1 MKSNRVKRILAIVL
15 CMVLMLSTGI
25 STMADGG
32 TAAETTSTPE
42 NAADQEPAAASVKGE
57 TIGTEQEPADDSADQ
72 DKATETQEEI
82 STETNAPVNADLP
95 NSDESSVSGVTDL
108 VGGNTAQGETT
119 EQGTEA
125 SNESTEQE
133 TETVSEATELKQEFI
148 DENGNVAQRVTA
160 NLPEGAFQASTS
172 EITMEVNYL
181 DEATENH
188 IKELMTK
195 ALPENDILGDYILY
209 DIKFKVNG
217 EVTEPQKEITI
228 TFEGSGLH
236 IEDTKKANVF
246 YLDPADPEVQDD
258 KDEIIE
264 IKQKDEMI
272 ENLQNAGQSVENI
285 DEYDLSEISVNA
297 DGVAEKIQMEGRT
310 SAIYGCYVEM
320 ISKEYTYEKEVD
332 GVIVKVY
339 APEGAFPVL
348 SDEVTMTAEAV
359 SERRYEEI
367 KKELTN
373 KVEEDGHKLIDFLV
387 YDIDL
392 WVNEE
397 KIQPQIPVTV
407 TFENAQL
414 SLGDT
419 DNISG
424 FQVDESDNV
433 KSIDGEVDERAIAT
447 VEAEHFTETGIMAT
461 AAVNSNVTVTN
472 SSWGIVDNIIT
483 DGTLTVNLNKY
494 LQTQIDAAETVK
506 YIWYKSVNDK
516 EFEKVVRKKSGDNF
530 NVADN
535 GEWLNVAY
543 DQGALSSEAGRE
555 SVEYK
560 VAVVLNGMDT
570 PIATSDE
577 FSIEYWDEL
586 QNGSFEKPVLK
597 QPHNQIKNA
606 SNGVIWRT
614 TGLGGKG
621 KLGQDIE
628 LINISTKEWRNK
640 VALNYDWYGTPTAA
654 DGVQF
659 AELNC
664 EAEGALYQDVLTIRD
679 TELNYWLSHRARGM
693 KKTAEK
699 EKDTMYVVIMPSNI
713 AQTAAN
719 GGEIDTQKKL
729 LNYLNGLTGAT
740 VLPEEYSNEELGV
753 YIKRYT
759 SSDQKWESYSGTYTP
774 TSYLS
779 RFFFVAG
786 PTASGIVTVGNF
798 LDNVGFS
805 QKLPPANPEEFI
817 LQIKKKIQGLSKSDY
832 ETLKSE
838 LSFEITADDNKA
850 PFHKEII
857 HANDNGWKWS
867 ENADGSYTGVYELTG
882 KVVYGTTY
890 KYTITEKNE
899 TVDGYKLESTIT
911 VNGVQ
916 QDIIDGRKSG
926 TASVTEKS
934 SANFVF
940 VNNYTKNTPPEPDV
954 NEDVPHTKYI
964 DYLGDEGINPD
975 TNLSGDEFYRLY
987 LDVTGIPNV
996 EPDPADVIF
1005 VLDVS
1010 RSMSFSMKN
1019 DEDKVASSDESRIE
1033 KLKSAT
1039 KIAVNALM
1047 TGNDNVNVSIIPFHS
1062 WVNQRGS
1069 NVPLLEETSQNSIID
1084 YIDKTLQYETYSLSG
1099 SGAGGTNYQ
1108 AAFEETKRTLDSLKD
1123 NGHKKYVV
1131 FVSDGQPTIYTDDN
1145 GKYQSNQSM
1154 AKAKGKAAAKNL
1166 TNDVALNGFYTVSV
1180 GPTTG
1185 KSYLKDEI
1193 TPLPIATYKKWLDG
1207 TSEAELN
1214 NTFSAIAGSITKQ
1227 IGNVTITDELSDY
1240 VDFVYDN
1247 DKVDASSIEL
1257 KVTKR
1262 ALNGDRTEELNPKNY
1277 TYKIDANQKKVT
1289 VNFREDYFLER
1300 DVIYTISFNVKLTEK
1315 AYTTSPTDVGDKGT
1329 DYPENETSSEK
1340 QGLYSN
1346 KQATLTYSRVTD
1358 NIYEEETL
1366 DYIKPVVQPKVS
1378 HTVEKKWNGAVA
1390 QAIKVSLKAS
1400 VQISGESKDVTDE
1413 VLSETARGEV
1423 RLTAENEWTYKWS
1436 NLPQKYYPVLDE
1448 QTKMPVD
1455 IKYTVEETAIEQET
1469 EINKKYETTVK
1480 ESEDGFITI
1489 ITNSEVNQWQII
1501 KQSSSAGNIRLKGAE
1516 FELKSDKN
1524 TYTGISTEDTGIIK
1538 WSGINN
1544 TSEIEPGTYTLI
1556 ETKAPTG
1563 YALSTDIWTVEI
1575 AYKGALP
1582 VITDKAG
1589 NNIKLSSNS
1598 EMVYECTFLNTPV
1611 YALPS
1616 TGGPGIFLYMIGGVL
1631 LMMAAALI
1639 LYKSKHREVLGN

>member
-1 MKSNRVKRILAIVL
+1 MKSNGIKRILAVVL
-15 CMVLMLSTGI
+15 CMVLVLSTGI

-42 NAADQEPAAASVKGE
+42 RTAN
-57 TIGTEQEPADDSADQ
+57 QEPADESADP
-72 DKATETQEEI
+72 DKATVTQEEI
-82 STETNAPVNADLP
+82 PTEINTPENADVP
-95 NSDESSVSGVTDL
+95 NTDESGVSGVTDL
-108 VGGNTAQGETT
+108 IGGNTAQEETS
-119 EQGTEA
+119 EQETEA
-125 SNESTEQE
+125 SDESAEQ
-133 TETVSEATELKQEFI
+133 ETVSEATELKQEFT

-160 NLPEGAFQASTS
+160 NLPEGAFQASAS

-188 IKELMTK
+188 IKGLMTK
-195 ALPENDILGDYILY
+195 ALPENVFLGDYILY

-246 YLDPADPEVQDD
+246 YIDPADPEVQDD
-258 KDEIIE
+258 KDEIVE
-264 IKQKDEMI
+264 IIQKNEMI
-272 ENLQNAGQSVENI
+272 ENLQNAGQSTEKI
-285 DEYDLSEISVNA
+285 DDYDLSEISVNA
-297 DGVAEKIQMEGRT
+297 DGVAEKILLEGRT
-310 SAIYGCYVEM
+310 STIYGCYVEM
-320 ISKEYTYEKEVD
+320 LSKGYTYEKEVD
-332 GVIVKVY
+332 GVIVKVN
-339 APEGAFPVL
+339 APEGAFPIS

-359 SERRYEEI
+359 SKRRYEEI

-414 SLGDT
+414 SLEDT
-419 DNISG
+419 DNVSG

-433 KSIDGEVDERAIAT
+433 KSIDGEVDESAIAMI
-447 VEAEHFTETGIMAT
+447 EAEHFTETGIMAT
-461 AAVNSNVTVTN
+461 AAVNGNVTVTN
-472 SSWGIVDNIIT
+472 SSCEIVDNIIT
-483 DGTLTVNLNKY
+483 DGTLTVQLNKK
-494 LQTQIDAAETVK
+494 LKEQIDAAETVK
-506 YIWYKSVNDK
+506 YIWYKSVNGK
-516 EFEKVVRKKSGDNF
+516 AFEEVIRKKYGDNF

-555 SVEYK
+555 SVKYK
-560 VAVVLNGMDT
+560 VAVVFNDTDT
-570 PIATSDE
+570 PITTSDE

-586 QNGSFEKPVLK
+586 QNGSFEEPVLEK
-597 QPHNQIKNA
+597 AHNQIKNA
-606 SNGVIWRT
+606 SNGVIWHT
-614 TGLGGKG
+614 TGLGSGE
-621 KLGQDIE
+621 KLNRDIE
-628 LINISTKEWRNK
+628 LINISTKAWRDT
-640 VALNYDWYGTPTAA
+640 VAQDYDWFGTPTTV
-654 DGVQF
+654 DGGVQF

-679 TELNYWLSHRARGM
+679 IELNYWLSHRARGK
-693 KKTAEK
+693 KKTAVK
-699 EKDTMYVVIMPSNI
+699 EEDTMYVVIMPSNI
-713 AQTAAN
+713 AQTAAG
-719 GGEIDTQKKL
+719 GGEIDTQAKL
-729 LNYLNGLTGAT
+729 IAYLRSLTGAT
-740 VLPEEYSNEELGV
+740 TLPAEYSNEELGIF
-753 YIKRYT
+753 IKRYT

-786 PTASGIVTVGNF
+786 STASKNVTVGNF

-805 QKLPPANPEEFI
+805 QKLPPANPEEFN
-817 LQIKKKIQGLSKSDY
+817 LQIKKKIKGLSKSDY
-832 ETLKSE
+832 ETLKSN
-838 LSFEITADDNKA
+838 LSFEITADNNKA
-850 PFHKEII
+850 PFHNNII
-857 HANDNGWKWS
+857 HANDNSWKWS

-882 KVVYGTTY
+882 KVAYGTTY

-916 QDIIDGRKSG
+916 QDILDGRKSG

-940 VNNYTKNTPPEPDV
+940 VNNYTENTPPGPDV
-954 NEDVPHTKYI
+954 NEDVPNSKYI
-964 DYLGDEGINPD
+964 DYLGDGGTNPD

-987 LDVTGIPNV
+987 LDVTGIPNA

-1010 RSMSFSMKN
+1010 RSMSFSMHN
-1019 DEDKVASSDESRIE
+1019 DKDEVASLDKRRIE

-1069 NVPLLEETSQNSIID
+1069 NVPLLDETSQNTIIN
-1084 YIDKTLQYETYSLSG
+1084 YIDETLKYETG
-1099 SGAGGTNYQ
+1099 SEAGGTNYQ
-1108 AAFEETKRTLDSLKD
+1108 AAFEETKSTLDSLKN
-1123 NGHKKYVV
+1123 NGRKKYVV

-1145 GKYQSNQSM
+1145 GKYQSDNSK

-1214 NTFSAIAGSITKQ
+1214 NTFRAIAGSITKQ
-1227 IGNVTITDELSDY
+1227 IGNITITDELSDY

-1262 ALNGDRTEELNPKNY
+1262 ALNADKTEELNPKNY

-1289 VNFREDYFLER
+1289 VNFGEDYFLER

-1329 DYPENETSSEK
+1329 DYPENKTSSEK

-1346 KQATLTYSRVTD
+1346 KRATLTYSRVTD
-1358 NIYEEETL
+1358 NVYEEETL

-1378 HTVEKKWNGAVA
+1378 HTVEKKWNGAAA
-1390 QAIKVSLKAS
+1390 QAIKVRLKAS

-1413 VLSETARGEV
+1413 VLSETARREV

-1436 NLPQKYYPVLDE
+1436 NLPQKYYPVLDG
-1448 QTKMPVD
+1448 QTKKPVD
-1455 IKYTVEETAIEQET
+1455 IMYTVEETTIEQET
-1469 EINKKYETTVK
+1469 ETNKKYETTVK

-1582 VITDKAG
+1582 VIADKAG

-1639 LYKSKHREVLGN
+1639 LYKSKHREVLEN